1 MMPIENQPADSTP
14 ATPDLLLQEAL
25 AHHQGGRLP
34 QAEKAYQQIL
44 QAHPDHPDALYL
56 FGVLAY
62 QVGQFAVGVQ
72 LIDQSL
78 ALRPDFAEAWSTRG
92 SALNAL
98 LQFQA
103 AVESFDQAIRLD
115 PGVAQ
120 AWNNRGN
127 ALHGLQQEQEA
138 LSSFDHAIRLRPDY
152 AEAFVNR
159 GNVLAALLQFPAAIA
174 SFDRAI
180 EIDPQFAKAYN
191 DRGATFL
198 RQELYQQALTSFNQ
212 ALLLQP
218 DYAEAFL
225 NRAGALRELEQYQ
238 VALESFDLALAIQP
252 DFADACGAR
261 GKLLL
266 FLRRYPQA
274 LQDFDRA
281 LELNPDMDSLRGIR
295 LHTRRILC
303 DWQDTDSEYRQ
314 METLIERGE
323 QAADP
328 FVLLALSDSPTL
340 QLQCAQTFVRNLYP
354 PRATAPFVRRARREK
369 IRVGY
374 FSADFREHAI
384 SYLLAEVFERHDR
397 SQFEVVGFSFGPDTQ
412 DESAR
417 RVAAAMDR
425 LVDVRPLLA
434 HQIAQRSRE
443 LGIDIAVDLMG
454 FTQNCRPI
462 IFAERAAPV
471 QVNYLGYPATMG
483 AAFMDYIL
491 ADATVIPE
499 ADRRHYTEKVVY
511 LPDTFQATAST
522 PQISSAQPT
531 RAAQGL
537 PEHGFVFCCFNASSK
552 IGPAT
557 FDIWMRILDRVPGSV
572 LWLFADNPDA
582 VDNLRRHAAQRG
594 VAAERLIFADHV
606 PLADHI
612 ARQRLADLFLDTL
625 PFNAGA
631 TATPALQAGLPVLT
645 CSGGTFAGRMA
656 ASLLHAIGLPELI
669 AATPEAYEAL
679 SVELALNPA
688 RLQAIRDKLAHN
700 RTTTPLFDTARF
712 TRNLEAAY
720 SAMLARYDANL
731 PPDHIHIAATS

>member
-1 MMPIENQPADSTP
+1 MMPIENQPAASTP
-14 ATPDLLLQEAL
+14 AAPDLLLQEAL
-25 AHHQGGRLP
+25 AHHQAGRLP

-44 QAHPDHPDALYL
+44 QANPQHPDALYL

-62 QVGQFAVGVQ
+62 QVGQFAVAVQ
-72 LIDQSL
+72 LIEQSL
-78 ALRPDFAEAWSTRG
+78 RLRPDFAEAYSTRG

-98 LQFQA
+98 QQFPA

-115 PGVAQ
+115 PGFAQ

-127 ALHGLQQEQEA
+127 ALHGLRQEQDA
-138 LSSFDHAIRLRPDY
+138 LGSFDHAILLRPDY

-159 GNVLAALLQFPAAIA
+159 GNVYAALLQFPEAIA

-191 DRGATFL
+191 YRGATL
-198 RQELYQQALTSFNQ
+198 ARLQLYQQALVSFNQ

-225 NRAGALRELEQYQ
+225 NRANALRELEQYQ
-238 VALESFDLALAIQP
+238 PALESFDLALAIQP
-252 DFADACGAR
+252 DFADAYSAR

-274 LQDFDRA
+274 LADFDRA
-281 LELNPDMDSLRGIR
+281 LELKPDMDSLRGIR

-303 DWQDTDSEYRQ
+303 DWQGADTDYRQ
-314 METLIERGE
+314 METLIARGE

-328 FVLLALSDSPTL
+328 FVLLALSDSPAL

-354 PRATAPFVRRARREK
+354 ARPTAPFVRRARRDK
-369 IRVGY
+369 IRIGY

-397 SQFEVVGFSFGPDTQ
+397 SQFEVVGFSFGPETQ
-412 DESAR
+412 DAAAR
-417 RVAAAMDR
+417 RVSAAMDQF
-425 LVDVRPLLA
+425 LDVRPLLPQ
-434 HQIAQRSRE
+434 QIAQRSRE

-454 FTQNCRPI
+454 FTQNCRPA

-499 ADRRHYTEKVVY
+499 ADRRHYTEKVVS
-511 LPDTFQATAST
+511 LQDTFQANDST
-522 PQISSAQPT
+522 PQISSAQTT

-537 PEHGFVFCCFNASSK
+537 PAQGFVFCCFNASSK

-557 FDIWMRILDRVPGSV
+557 FDLWMRILDRVPGSV

-582 VDNLRRHAAQRG
+582 VANLRRQAAQRG
-594 VAAERLIFADHV
+594 VAAERLIFAEHV

-631 TATPALQAGLPVLT
+631 TATPALQAGLPLLT

-656 ASLLHAIGLPELI
+656 ASLLRAIDLPELI
-669 AATPEAYEAL
+669 AATPEAYESLA
-679 SVELALNPA
+679 VELALNPT
-688 RLQAIRDKLAHN
+688 RLLAIRDKLARN
-700 RTTTPLFDTARF
+700 RATTPLFDTARF

-720 SAMLARYDANL
+720 TAMLARYDANL
-731 PPDHIHIAATS
+731 PPDHIHIVAAS